1 MKLLL
6 ENWRQY
12 LTEEL
17 LVEGILQ
24 DTKKKYPEMAASG
37 YIDKLSAEDP
47 TGRNKYLRWMG
58 QELQR
63 FIEQD
68 ASVAAHNSYIGTIG
82 KTLKRFE
89 QQKARLRDK
98 DINSYTLRSLLDA
111 LEVIGQSAAEKRKKK
126 GVEAREGST
135 MIMQDDDMTVV
146 RPLTKGASC
155 YYGAHE
161 TTWCISATKSQN
173 YFESETSKGNAFY
186 FVFNHHLK
194 DDPEDKMLAYVVG
207 WWRDRRDL

>member
-1 MKLLL
+1 MKLLF

-17 LVEGILQ
+17 LAEGILQ
-24 DTKKKYPEMAASG
+24 DTKKKYPEMAEMG

-111 LEVIGQSAAEKRKKK
+111 L
-126 GVEAREGST
+126 
-135 MIMQDDDMTVV
+135 
-146 RPLTKGASC
+146 
-155 YYGAHE
+155 
-161 TTWCISATKSQN
+161 
-173 YFESETSKGNAFY
+173 
-186 FVFNHHLK
+186 
-194 DDPEDKMLAYVVG
+194 
-207 WWRDRRDL
+207 